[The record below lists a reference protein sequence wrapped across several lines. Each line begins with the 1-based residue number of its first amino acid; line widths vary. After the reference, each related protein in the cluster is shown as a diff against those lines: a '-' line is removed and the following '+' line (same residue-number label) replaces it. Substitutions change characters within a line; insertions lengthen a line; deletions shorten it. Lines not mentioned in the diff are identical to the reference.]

1 MSRRTNGLAAPHDEG
16 FGEVVRALN
25 AVAQAMQQQVN
36 LNQNAPPPPPP
47 PNQRALLVRRFSE
60 QKPDSFKGSP
70 DPLVAEDWI
79 DKIEKIFTLLG
90 VNDEDKLDLAVFKLE
105 GEATRWWDLTRRSRN
120 DAQYQAKFE
129 ELSRFAIHLVE
140 NEELKAFKFQEG
152 LRPSIKGRLSI
163 LKITSYNE
171 IVERAMIAERDIEER
186 NQQPFIPQNQRQ
198 GYQQNRPQNN
208 PPQYQ
213 ARQPPQQPKAF
224 NIAHVGQDPDNSVV
238 EGTFLVYNSWAKI
251 LFDTGAT
258 HSFIASSFVL
268 SLGLK
273 TELLDGY
280 LGVASAIGSS
290 ARIDR
295 VARMCVVRIAKH
307 EFLIDLFVMNMS
319 GYDVILG
326 MDWLSAHHAV
336 FDCFQKRVTL
346 HSDEGSVV
354 HFTGTVVLLVEE
366 FEDVFPEE
374 LPGLPPRRE
383 MDFTIEVQPSTS
395 PISMAPYRMAPMELK
410 ELDKQLLELEAKGF
424 IRAYH
429 QLRIK
434 EEDIPKTA
442 FRTRFGHFEF
452 VVMPF
457 GLTNAPAAFMDLMHR
472 IFRPYLDKF
481 VVVFVDDILIYSRS
495 REEHEEHLRLTLQL
509 LRSHQLYAKLS
520 KCDFWLSEVQFL
532 GHVVCG
538 EGIKVD
544 PAKVEAVT
552 KWERPKNVFEIRS
565 FLGLAGYYRRFI
577 QDFSSIASPLTK
589 LTRKDSKFEWNN
601 DCEKAFS
608 MLKEKLTTAPVLTT
622 PVSGIGYV
630 IF

>member
-1 MSRRTNGLAAPHDEG
+1 MSRRTNGLAVPHDEG

-47 PNQRALLVRRFSE
+47 PNQRALLVRS
-60 QKPDSFKGSP
+60 
-70 DPLVAEDWI
+70 
-79 DKIEKIFTLLG
+79 

-105 GEATRWWDLTRRSRN
+105 GESTRWWDLTRRSRN
-120 DAQYQAKFE
+120 DGLFTWVEFRLAFLNKYFPQTARNQRMIEFMQLTQRNMTVAQYQAKFE

-171 IVERAMIAERDIEER
+171 IVERAMIAERDIEEANRIRERHNGDKNKNKNNNHPYHKKGNGPNMELPAPSCYHCKQPGHFKRNCPALISQR

-238 EGTFLVYNSWAKI
+238 E
-251 LFDTGAT
+251 
-258 HSFIASSFVL
+258 
-268 SLGLK
+268 
-273 TELLDGY
+273 
-280 LGVASAIGSS
+280 GVASAIGSS

-354 HFTGTVVLLVEE
+354 HFTGTRSFASPLILSERHFRQTHSRGFLYHLVMIGDEQQDSVSTMGIPVVEE

-374 LPGLPPRRE
+374 LPGLPPRRN
-383 MDFTIEVQPSTS
+383 
-395 PISMAPYRMAPMELK
+395 
-410 ELDKQLLELEAKGF
+410 
-424 IRAYH
+424 
-429 QLRIK
+429 
-434 EEDIPKTA
+434 
-442 FRTRFGHFEF
+442 
-452 VVMPF
+452 
-457 GLTNAPAAFMDLMHR
+457 GLH
-472 IFRPYLDKF
+472 Y
-481 VVVFVDDILIYSRS
+481 
-495 REEHEEHLRLTLQL
+495 
-509 LRSHQLYAKLS
+509 
-520 KCDFWLSEVQFL
+520 
-532 GHVVCG
+532 
-538 EGIKVD
+538 
-544 PAKVEAVT
+544 
-552 KWERPKNVFEIRS
+552 
-565 FLGLAGYYRRFI
+565 
-577 QDFSSIASPLTK
+577 
-589 LTRKDSKFEWNN
+589 
-601 DCEKAFS
+601 
-608 MLKEKLTTAPVLTT
+608 
-622 PVSGIGYV
+622 
-630 IF
+630 